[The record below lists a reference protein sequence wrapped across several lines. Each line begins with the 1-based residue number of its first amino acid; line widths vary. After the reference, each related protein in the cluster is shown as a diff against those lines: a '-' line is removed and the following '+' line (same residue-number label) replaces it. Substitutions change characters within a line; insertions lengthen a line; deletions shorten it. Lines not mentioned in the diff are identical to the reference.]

1 LVLKAGKVESVGIDR
16 LRWLVAISLIVAGV
30 GGNWYFQSE
39 SLLVRVAALLSIM
52 GLAVLV
58 IWNSRKGKEIVS
70 LLRESRSEVRR
81 VVWPT
86 NQETNQTTLVVLVIV
101 LIFSL
106 ILWGLDSLL
115 GWIISS
121 IIG

>member
-1 LVLKAGKVESVGIDR
+1 MKTGKADSVGTDR
-16 LRWLVAISLIVAGV
+16 LRWLAAVTLIVAGI
-30 GGNWYFQSE
+30 GGNWYFQAE
-39 SLLVRVAALLSIM
+39 SLLVRVVALLAIVGLSI
-52 GLAVLV
+52 LT
-58 IWNSRKGKEIVS
+58 IWNSRRGQEIVS

-86 NQETNQTTLVVLVIV
+86 NQETNQTTLIVLVIV

>member
-1 LVLKAGKVESVGIDR
+1 MKTSKADNVGTDR
-16 LRWLVAISLIVAGV
+16 LKWLAAVTLILAGIS
-30 GGNWYFQSE
+30 GNWYFQSE
-39 SLLVRVAALLSIM
+39 SLLLRVAALLAIVGISI
-52 GLAVLV
+52 LI
-58 IWNSRKGKEIVS
+58 IWNSRKGQEIVS

-86 NQETNQTTLVVLVIV
+86 NQETNQTTLIVLVIV

>member
-1 LVLKAGKVESVGIDR
+1 MKAGKADSVGIDR
-16 LRWLVAISLIVAGV
+16 LRWLTAVALILVGI

-39 SLLVRVAALLSIM
+39 SLLLRVAALLAIIGLSI
-52 GLAVLV
+52 LI
-58 IWNSRKGKEIVS
+58 IWNSKKGQEIVS

-86 NQETNQTTLVVLVIV
+86 NQETNQTTLIVLVIV

>member
-1 LVLKAGKVESVGIDR
+1 MKTGKTDSVGIDR
-16 LRWLVAISLIVAGV
+16 LRWFAAIALIVAGI

-39 SLLVRVAALLSIM
+39 SLLVRVLALLAIM
-52 GLAVLV
+52 GISILI
-58 IWNSRKGKEIVS
+58 IWNSRKGQEIVS

-86 NQETNQTTLVVLVIV
+86 NQETNQTTLIV
-101 LIFSL
+101 LLIVLMFSL

>member
-1 LVLKAGKVESVGIDR
+1 MKAGKADSVVIDR
-16 LRWLVAISLIVAGV
+16 LRWLAAVGLILAGI

-39 SLLVRVAALLSIM
+39 SLLLRVAALLAIM
-52 GLAVLV
+52 GLSVLI
-58 IWNSRKGKEIVS
+58 IWNSRKGQEIVS

-86 NQETNQTTLVVLVIV
+86 NQETNQTTLIVLVIV

>member
-1 LVLKAGKVESVGIDR
+1 VKTGKADSVGTDR
-16 LRWLVAISLIVAGV
+16 LRWLAAVTLIVAGI
-30 GGNWYFQSE
+30 GGNWYFQAE
-39 SLLVRVAALLSIM
+39 SLLVRVAALLAIM
-52 GLAVLV
+52 GLSIFT
-58 IWNSRKGKEIVS
+58 IWNSRKGQEIVS

-86 NQETNQTTLVVLVIV
+86 NQETNQTTLIVLVIV

>member
-1 LVLKAGKVESVGIDR
+1 MKTGKADNVGTDR
-16 LRWLVAISLIVAGV
+16 LRWLAAVTLVVAGI

-39 SLLVRVAALLSIM
+39 SLLVRVAALLAIM
-52 GLAVLV
+52 GLSILIV
-58 IWNSRKGKEIVS
+58 WNSRKGQEIVS

-86 NQETNQTTLVVLVIV
+86 NQETNQTTLIVLVIV

>member
-1 LVLKAGKVESVGIDR
+1 MKTGKANSARTDR
-16 LRWLVAISLIVAGV
+16 LRWLLALALVVAGV
-30 GGNWYFQSE
+30 GGNWYFQAE
-39 SLLVRVAALLSIM
+39 SLLLRVAALLAIA
-52 GLAVLV
+52 GLSVLI
-58 IWNSRKGKEIVS
+58 IWNTGKGQEILS
-70 LLRESRSEVRR
+70 LLRDSRSEVRR

-86 NQETNQTTLVVLVIV
+86 NQETNQTTLIVLVIV

>member
-1 LVLKAGKVESVGIDR
+1 MKAGKAESVGTDR
-16 LRWLVAISLIVAGV
+16 LRWFAAVALVAAGI

-39 SLLVRVAALLSIM
+39 SLLLRVCALVAIIGLS
-52 GLAVLV
+52 VV
-58 IWNSRKGKEIVS
+58 TIWNSRKGQEIIS

-86 NQETNQTTLVVLVIV
+86 NQETNQTTLIVLVIV

>member
-1 LVLKAGKVESVGIDR
+1 MKTGKADSVGTDR
-16 LRWLVAISLIVAGV
+16 LRWLAAVPLIIAGI

-39 SLLVRVAALLSIM
+39 SLFVRVAALLAIM
-52 GLAVLV
+52 GLSILT
-58 IWNSRKGKEIVS
+58 IWNSRKGQEIVS

-86 NQETNQTTLVVLVIV
+86 NQETNQTTLIGLVIV

>member
-1 LVLKAGKVESVGIDR
+1 MKTGKTDSVGTDR
-16 LRWLVAISLIVAGV
+16 LRWFAAIALIVAGI

-39 SLLVRVAALLSIM
+39 SLFVRVLALLAIM
-52 GLAVLV
+52 GISILI
-58 IWNSRKGKEIVS
+58 IWNSKKGHEIVS

-86 NQETNQTTLVVLVIV
+86 NQETNQTTLIVLLIV

>member
-1 LVLKAGKVESVGIDR
+1 MKTGKADSVGTDR
-16 LRWLVAISLIVAGV
+16 LRWLAALILIVAGIA
-30 GGNWYFQSE
+30 GNWYFQSE
-39 SLLVRVAALLSIM
+39 SLLVRVAALLAIM
-52 GLAVLV
+52 GLSILI
-58 IWNSRKGKEIVS
+58 IWNSRKGQEIVS

-86 NQETNQTTLVVLVIV
+86 NQETNQTTLIVLVIV